1 MVRHMLNP
9 TEAIANY
16 DFSQLEQTI
25 QAADMLT
32 NTQFSLDQLA
42 ANRVNNVDGVQRDV
56 TYTDNEATDLVEFL
70 KTLTDPCMKDRN
82 CLAPWIPDAGDTNP
96 DGLRVIAIDNTGA
109 LL

>member
-1 MVRHMLNP
+1 MLNP

-42 ANRVNNVDGVQRDV
+42 ANRVNNVDGVHRDV
-56 TYTDNEATDLVEFL
+56 TYTDNNATDLVEFL
-70 KTLTDPCMKDRN
+70 KTLTDPCVKDRN

>member
-56 TYTDNEATDLVEFL
+56 TYTIMRQLI
-70 KTLTDPCMKDRN
+70 
-82 CLAPWIPDAGDTNP
+82 WSSS
-96 DGLRVIAIDNTGA
+96 
-109 LL
+109 